1 MWNKITGDIY
11 HAPTIRFLRELA
23 KVLDFTKQINLH
35 SYRWCNGEIVSCS
48 MDNYALMQ
56 PETNLALSVG

>member
-1 MWNKITGDIY
+1 
-11 HAPTIRFLRELA
+11 LA